1 MIIVHTEDFRDGT
14 MDGMIDR
21 SRATVTLEYN
31 RTTSC
36 FITAHCP
43 VSIKDLTDRNAIVPS
58 RENRVQAVEESL
70 RALEQHRGFTA
81 IKTGRDEFFQSCKSS
96 V

>member
-1 MIIVHTEDFRDGT
+1 MTD
-14 MDGMIDR
+14 

-70 RALEQHRGFTA
+70 RALEQHRGVTA